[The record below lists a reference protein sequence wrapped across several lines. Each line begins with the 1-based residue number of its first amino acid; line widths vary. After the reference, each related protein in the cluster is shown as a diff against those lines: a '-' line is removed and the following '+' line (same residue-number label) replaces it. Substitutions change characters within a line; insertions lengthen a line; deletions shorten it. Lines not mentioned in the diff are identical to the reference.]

1 MSTPRHPL
9 REEHSIPEFSTLLEQ
24 VLERDNM
31 VRAYRRVNTAWT
43 IAKIWNNIN
52 VRNRRGT
59 EPYARWCER

>member
-1 MSTPRHPL
+1 MSTPKHPL

-31 VRAYRRVNTAWT
+31 VRAYRCVNTAWT
-43 IAKIWNNIN
+43 IAKIWININ
-52 VRNRRGT
+52 VRNCRGT